1 MWQNWINFLAGIWL
15 IISPYLGF
23 TTSALTTNLVVTGII
38 VAILGLWGG
47 LSTNRSMSSMP
58 R

>member
-1 MWQNWINFLAGIWL
+1 MWQHWINFLAGIWL

-23 TTSALTTNLVVTGII
+23 SSSALTTNMVVTGII
-38 VAILGLWGG
+38 VGILALWGATA
-47 LSTNRSMSSMP
+47 TNRMSTMA

>member
-1 MWQNWINFLAGIWL
+1 MWQQWINFLAGIWI

-23 TTSALTTNLVVTGII
+23 SSSAMTTNLVVTGII
-38 VAILGLWGG
+38 VAILAIWGA
-47 LSTNRSMSSMP
+47 LSVPNRMGTMT